1 MRREKPPITREVAS
15 NINYLFMKLEE
26 VLLDLNFTL
35 ITAGFVMSVNP
46 EFLL

>member
-1 MRREKPPITREVAS
+1 MRHEKPPITREVAS
-15 NINYLFMKLEE
+15 KINYLFMKLEE

-35 ITAGFVMSVNP
+35 ITAGFVMSGNP